1 MRGTGVEFRESP
13 ERLLLSHSLRPRGWG
28 LFFGVGW
35 LAIWFGAIA
44 ALAIRI
50 QLMCVEGKDV
60 PGKAWLF
67 LAAMPP
73 VGIFVLGH
81 FIALWR
87 GSREVQFS
95 ADGITVR
102 EKRWRCRERFY
113 PRSRVTRLRGTYPG
127 WTESLLFDFDDKP
140 VGVELP
146 LVDSDREKL
155 LRHPQVRPFVVQGAK
170 SDR

>member
-1 MRGTGVEFRESP
+1 MRRAGVEFTESP

-28 LFFGVGW
+28 LVFGIGW

-44 ALAIRI
+44 MLILRI
-50 QLMCVEGKDV
+50 QLMRVAGKDV

-67 LAAMPP
+67 LAAMPT
-73 VGIFVLGH
+73 VGLFVLGH
-81 FIALWR
+81 FLALWR

-102 EKRWRCRERFY
+102 EKRWRRRERFY
-113 PRSRVTRLRGTYPG
+113 PRSRVERLRGTYPG
-127 WTESLLFDFDDKP
+127 WTESLLFDFDGKP

-146 LVDSDREKL
+146 LADNDREKL
-155 LRHPQVRPFVVQGAK
+155 LQHPQVRPYVALGAK
-170 SDR
+170 SGH